1 MKNKKLI
8 LGVILLIVALVMIV
22 FGIKYMSDQ
31 NKDETASTNDES
43 SLTSDSAETS
53 ESKEEKVDFSKL
65 ALPQLS
71 NEVAENETELEIVTS
86 MGSIKV
92 KLFPELAPKAV
103 ENFVKH
109 SKGGYYNGTPFHRVI
124 NEFMIQG
131 GDPQGNGTGGESIWG
146 KPFGVEKTPELYHIR
161 GALAM
166 AKTNDPISI
175 GSQFYIVQNDQD
187 QSSQVS
193 ADDMPEKI
201 VEAYKKGGTPFLDGQ
216 YTVFGQVIEG
226 MDIVDKIAALPVG
239 ANDKPNEEVTVQQI
253 NVIKEAN

>member
-1 MKNKKLI
+1 
-8 LGVILLIVALVMIV
+8 
-22 FGIKYMSDQ
+22 
-31 NKDETASTNDES
+31 
-43 SLTSDSAETS
+43 
-53 ESKEEKVDFSKL
+53 
-65 ALPQLS
+65 
-71 NEVAENETELEIVTS
+71 
-86 MGSIKV
+86 
-92 KLFPELAPKAV
+92 
-103 ENFVKH
+103 
-109 SKGGYYNGTPFHRVI
+109 
-124 NEFMIQG
+124 
-131 GDPQGNGTGGESIWG
+131 
-146 KPFGVEKTPELYHIR
+146 
-161 GALAM
+161 M

>member
-31 NKDETASTNDES
+31 NKDETASTNDER

-53 ESKEEKVDFSKL
+53 KSKEEKVDFSKL

-109 SKGGYYNGTPFHRVI
+109 SKDSYYNGTPFHRVI

-131 GDPQGNGTGGESIWG
+131 GDPSRQWNWWG
-146 KPFGVEKTPELYHIR
+146 KYL
-161 GALAM
+161 
-166 AKTNDPISI
+166 
-175 GSQFYIVQNDQD
+175 
-187 QSSQVS
+187 
-193 ADDMPEKI
+193 
-201 VEAYKKGGTPFLDGQ
+201 GQ
-216 YTVFGQVIEG
+216 TFWC
-226 MDIVDKIAALPVG
+226 
-239 ANDKPNEEVTVQQI
+239 
-253 NVIKEAN
+253 